1 MSRAAQAALWAS
13 LPPALRAANPQ
24 LAPANPLARLA
35 AAGAPEH
42 AAEIAAAHD
51 ARRRHSATSRTA
63 QAEGAAFEDW
73 VDSQHAYALAA
84 GWLSWVDHYGP
95 AVRHLADGSVR
106 VVGKAPPDYL
116 GQLAGGRTLLVEAK
130 RRTKRLELEGDDRAA
145 IRPHQATR
153 LAEAEAAG
161 AVALV
166 LVEFVRADGV
176 TRCAAPWSAVVAA
189 ARSPRGGPRSV
200 GPEDLAP
207 WLAATPCYLAPFVA
221 EEVSRVR

>member
-1 MSRAAQAALWAS
+1 MSRAGAFASLWAS
-13 LPPALRAANPQ
+13 MPPALRVANPQ
-24 LAPANPLARLA
+24 LAPSPLARHA

-42 AAEIAAAHD
+42 AAEIEAAHD

-130 RRTKRLELEGDDRAA
+130 RRTGRLELEGDDRAA

-153 LAEAEAAG
+153 LALAEAGGG
-161 AVALV
+161 AALV
-166 LVEFVRADGV
+166 LVEFIRADGV

-189 ARSPRGGPRSV
+189 ARSPRGGRHRSV
-200 GPEDLAP
+200 GPVE
-207 WLAATPCYLAPFVA
+207 LAAWRVRHSCYLAPWVTP
-221 EEVSRVR
+221 